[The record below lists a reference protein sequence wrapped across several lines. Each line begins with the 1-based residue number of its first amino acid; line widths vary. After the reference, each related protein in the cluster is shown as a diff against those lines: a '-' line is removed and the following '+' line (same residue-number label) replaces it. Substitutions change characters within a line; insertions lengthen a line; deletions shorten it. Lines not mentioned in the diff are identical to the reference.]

1 MFKVPNILKIKNGVT
16 KILLRK
22 SMKNILP
29 DETRKR
35 IKKTGWNAP
44 AHLWFSQ
51 TSLSFLMDLV
61 NSQKFKE
68 RGIYNLNNVN
78 YVINEHL
85 NIIKNNEI
93 KDNHMMFLW
102 QLVNLELWFQK
113 NEQI

>member
-1 MFKVPNILKIKNGVT
+1 
-16 KILLRK
+16 
-22 SMKNILP
+22 
-29 DETRKR
+29 
-35 IKKTGWNAP
+35 
-44 AHLWFSQ
+44 
-51 TSLSFLMDLV
+51 MDLV